1 MSQKLNKEEAKKRIK
16 KLRQEIERHN
26 YLYYVLDKPE
36 ISDAEWDA
44 MFHELRDLEEQ
55 YPEFITNNSPTVRIG
70 GKVLDKFN
78 KVVHKDK
85 MMSLNDAK
93 NKTEVQEWYNR
104 IIKLLPT
111 DTSIDFYCE
120 YKFDGLSISTIY
132 KKGEF
137 VLGATRGDGYIGE
150 DVTEN
155 LKTIKTIP
163 LKLFK
168 DVDAEVRGEVILTKK
183 EFERVNKEQEKLGL
197 PLYAN
202 PRNLAAGSVR
212 QLNSKITASRHLD
225 FVAYKLVTDLGQKT
239 HKDEHEIIEKL
250 GFKTTNKENCY
261 AKNLDEVFQYYD
273 KVEQNRDKLSF
284 EIDGIVI
291 LINDN
296 KIFNLLGNI
305 GKGPRGG
312 IALKFP
318 AKEVI
323 TIVEDIKVQVGR
335 TGILTPVAFLKPVFI
350 GGTKVSRATLHNKE
364 EIKRLGLKIYDHVV
378 LSRAGDVIPK
388 ITKVLDKLRTG
399 EERDFK
405 MPSYCPVCH
414 TLTIQDDSG
423 ILVKCPNPKCP
434 ARSQENLKHF
444 VSKQGFDIKGVGS
457 KLLQKF
463 VDEHLIVDS
472 ADLFS
477 LEEGDLKVLERLGEK
492 SSKNIIQAINNSK
505 NITLEK
511 FIVALGIPLVGIEA
525 ARGIS
530 QKLKKYGS
538 INTPGDVLAIASKI
552 SIDEWNKIYDFGP
565 KVSKSI
571 VDFFCDNNTKQFF
584 DKLDRA
590 GIHIQNERLLSNNSN
605 FKDLKFIFT
614 GELKSMTRAEAQEK
628 VKELGGIVKETMS
641 RDIDYVIVGE
651 HPGNKLE
658 KAKQWGIKILNENE
672 FINLIKKK

>member
-1 MSQKLNKEEAKKRIK
+1 
-16 KLRQEIERHN
+16 
-26 YLYYVLDKPE
+26 
-36 ISDAEWDA
+36 
-44 MFHELRDLEEQ
+44 
-55 YPEFITNNSPTVRIG
+55 
-70 GKVLDKFN
+70 
-78 KVVHKDK
+78 
-85 MMSLNDAK
+85 
-93 NKTEVQEWYNR
+93 
-104 IIKLLPT
+104 
-111 DTSIDFYCE
+111 
-120 YKFDGLSISTIY
+120 
-132 KKGEF
+132 
-137 VLGATRGDGYIGE
+137 LGATRGDGYIGE

-414 TLTIQDDSG
+414 TLTIQDDLG

-457 KLLQKF
+457 KLLQKL

-538 INTPGDVLAIASKI
+538 INTPGDILAIASKI
-552 SIDEWNKIYDFGP
+552 SIDE
-565 KVSKSI
+565 
-571 VDFFCDNNTKQFF
+571 
-584 DKLDRA
+584 
-590 GIHIQNERLLSNNSN
+590 
-605 FKDLKFIFT
+605 
-614 GELKSMTRAEAQEK
+614 
-628 VKELGGIVKETMS
+628 
-641 RDIDYVIVGE
+641 
-651 HPGNKLE
+651 
-658 KAKQWGIKILNENE
+658 
-672 FINLIKKK
+672 

>member
-225 FVAYKLVTDLGQKT
+225 FVAYKLVTD
-239 HKDEHEIIEKL
+239 
-250 GFKTTNKENCY
+250 
-261 AKNLDEVFQYYD
+261 
-273 KVEQNRDKLSF
+273 
-284 EIDGIVI
+284 
-291 LINDN
+291 
-296 KIFNLLGNI
+296 
-305 GKGPRGG
+305 
-312 IALKFP
+312 
-318 AKEVI
+318 
-323 TIVEDIKVQVGR
+323 
-335 TGILTPVAFLKPVFI
+335 
-350 GGTKVSRATLHNKE
+350 
-364 EIKRLGLKIYDHVV
+364 
-378 LSRAGDVIPK
+378 
-388 ITKVLDKLRTG
+388 
-399 EERDFK
+399 
-405 MPSYCPVCH
+405 
-414 TLTIQDDSG
+414 
-423 ILVKCPNPKCP
+423 
-434 ARSQENLKHF
+434 
-444 VSKQGFDIKGVGS
+444 
-457 KLLQKF
+457 
-463 VDEHLIVDS
+463 
-472 ADLFS
+472 
-477 LEEGDLKVLERLGEK
+477 
-492 SSKNIIQAINNSK
+492 
-505 NITLEK
+505 
-511 FIVALGIPLVGIEA
+511 
-525 ARGIS
+525 
-530 QKLKKYGS
+530 
-538 INTPGDVLAIASKI
+538 
-552 SIDEWNKIYDFGP
+552 
-565 KVSKSI
+565 
-571 VDFFCDNNTKQFF
+571 
-584 DKLDRA
+584 
-590 GIHIQNERLLSNNSN
+590 
-605 FKDLKFIFT
+605 
-614 GELKSMTRAEAQEK
+614 
-628 VKELGGIVKETMS
+628 
-641 RDIDYVIVGE
+641 
-651 HPGNKLE
+651 
-658 KAKQWGIKILNENE
+658 
-672 FINLIKKK
+672 